1 MNRFSYIWDKQLE
14 SQELANEVFGNKN
27 ACTPEG
33 TPEEREAKFKEN
45 VLYLIKEATE
55 VLDEINYK
63 KHVLSRKKIDIEK
76 VKEELVD
83 IFKFWLNLC
92 LLFDITAEDIFEK
105 FLDKTIIVND
115 KFRKEAEKVKKNDV

>member
-1 MNRFSYIWDKQLE
+1 MSRLQHIWDVQLE
-14 SQELANEVFGNKN
+14 SQKIANKVFKNTN

-63 KHVLSRKKIDIEK
+63 KHVMSRKEVDIEK
-76 VKEELVD
+76 VKEELID

-92 LLFDITAEDIFEK
+92 LLFDITADDVLDK
-105 FLDKTIIVND
+105 FLVKTEIVNA
-115 KFRKEAEKVKKNDV
+115 KFREEARKVKNDDV